1 MGSATRTKVQLDSL
15 PFSTGTMPCPD
26 FDRTYRF
33 LSLLFPPSL
42 ACDME
47 VTIQLVKIFP
57 AWPPA
62 PSCAFRRSSLAHKGE
77 TPSSLP
83 SLIYGTG
90 IKKCRNPF
98 IISEY
103 TSLMYG
109 KPGFRTFHFPA
120 ISSLSCSPVRASAT
134 QAGAKINRHTGK
146 LEHLV
151 SHRKQR
157 TGPQIN
163 RHISRGPCF
172 SFSFFTFPFSN
183 HQSRLSAR
191 AQCYNGLLEGA
202 ARCAH
207 AGQPIDDEAASNHGV
222 QRTVS
227 GAEKRIGE

>member
-1 MGSATRTKVQLDSL
+1 MLEGTIIRRPDGRDSRKEL
-15 PFSTGTMPCPD
+15 PDC
-26 FDRTYRF
+26 
-33 LSLLFPPSL
+33 
-42 ACDME
+42 
-47 VTIQLVKIFP
+47 
-57 AWPPA
+57 A
-62 PSCAFRRSSLAHKGE
+62 P
-77 TPSSLP
+77 
-83 SLIYGTG
+83 LIYGTG
-90 IKKCRNPF
+90 IKKRRNPF
-98 IISEY
+98 IINEY
-103 TSLMYG
+103 ILLIYG
-109 KPGFRTFHFPA
+109 KPGFRTFPSLA
-120 ISSLSCSPVRASAT
+120 ILSLSCSPSPAS
-134 QAGAKINRHTGK
+134 GAKINRHTGK